1 MSTQLFPMIQP
12 QAWEGGRE
20 LPLCVEIGW
29 DYAANQPRF
38 LRGEPVEVQGLDA
51 VLVWAW
57 KALHTERFRYEIYTW
72 AYGSELES
80 LIGQPYTGEL
90 KRAEAIRYV
99 REALLINP
107 YIRSVDDIS
116 VTFLDG
122 LLEISCALTSIYGK
136 GALDAHV

>member
-20 LPLCVEIGW
+20 PALCVEIGW
-29 DYAANQPRF
+29 DYAANPAAF
-38 LRGEPVEVQGLDA
+38 SARGAGRGAGPGRP

-116 VTFLDG
+116 VTFWTA
-122 LLEISCALTSIYGK
+122 CWRYPAL
-136 GALDAHV
+136 